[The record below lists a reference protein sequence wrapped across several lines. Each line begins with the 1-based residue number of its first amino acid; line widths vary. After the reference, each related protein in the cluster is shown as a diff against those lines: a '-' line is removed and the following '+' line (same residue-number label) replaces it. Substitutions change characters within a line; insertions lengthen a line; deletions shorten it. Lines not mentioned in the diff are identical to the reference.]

1 MKLGSLLLNAS
12 GWGFVEAGE
21 RLAVI
26 EAIKME
32 NV

>member
-12 GWGFVEAGE
+12 GCGFVEAGE
-21 RLAVI
+21 RVAVI